1 MQKFHSG
8 YYLNLGEGKLS
19 AEEYSEICIKN
30 KNLELISDNYSGENY
45 RIEWEYNSY
54 WKGLGFIICA
64 ESEEIAKDILYNL
77 HCSVSAVNGHNEFKY
92 PMSAIESKIDL
103 SQRSLDEKIGY
114 KNIQG
119 YSSPSIPLI
128 FYLLKKASCNSS
140 LLNGIIK
147 YHLSTEI
154 IYFNE
159 MEVNDIEDWKTS
171 GSRYFQMRFAYAI
184 ITAYSVIEE
193 LGLEVRASKDNPTK
207 LPNGEWNPLVLEP
220 LEKRLMNANINLEK
234 KFLWINRGEETEI
247 EKRYPLKY
255 SNLILERNNETEQ
268 GNKVD
273 NEYFEFMKD
282 CYVYLPDAIN
292 YLSTLRSKV
301 SSHAVGDRIMNL
313 SVYDVAN
320 AQMLAR
326 TLLLESSGTLEL
338 FDSVR

>member
-8 YYLNLGEGKLS
+8 YYLTIREGEFTTD
-19 AEEYSEICIKN
+19 EYSELCIKS
-30 KNLELISDNYSGENY
+30 KKLTLVSDNYSGKDYE
-45 RIEWEYNSY
+45 IAWEYNFY
-54 WKGLGFIICA
+54 WKGLEFIICA
-64 ESEEIAKDILYNL
+64 DSEEIAQDILYNL
-77 HCSVSAVNGHNEFKY
+77 HCSVSVVNGKNEFKH
-92 PMSAIESKIDL
+92 PMSAIKTNIDL
-103 SQRSLDEKIGY
+103 SQCSLDEKIGY

-119 YSSPSIPLI
+119 FLSPSNPLF
-128 FYLLKKASCNSS
+128 FYLLKVASCNPS

-193 LGLEVRASKDNPTK
+193 LGLEVRASNGNPSK
-207 LPNGEWNPLVLEP
+207 LPNGEWNPLVLES
-220 LEKRLMNANINLEK
+220 LEKRLMNANINLDN

-247 EKRYPLKY
+247 EKKYPLKD
-255 SNLILERNNETEQ
+255 SKLILERNNEIELE
-268 GNKVD
+268 NEADK
-273 NEYFEFMKD
+273 EYFEFMKD

-292 YLSTLRSKV
+292 YLSTLRSKI

-326 TLLLESSGTLEL
+326 TLLLESSGTIEL